1 MMLARDKFQGEKNE
15 SKINIELGERF
26 FPSRIRVNPTRSRDL
41 SKGWKDFWELA
52 MLILEEKHW
61 KQSAKVPGR
70 GQCESCR
77 EGKAA
82 DVAGEK

>member
-1 MMLARDKFQGEKNE
+1 
-15 SKINIELGERF
+15 
-26 FPSRIRVNPTRSRDL
+26 
-41 SKGWKDFWELA
+41 
-52 MLILEEKHW
+52 MLILEEKHSRHR
-61 KQSAKVPGR
+61 KQSAKVLGR